1 MKGHND
7 IFLYSIVFNHI
18 CFRAQLFFPEVGLL
32 CQLCCACDFI
42 KGSLLSPSTVPY
54 NHMRRHHKSRF
65 AVRSQSVLAQ
75 TFRVDAY
82 YRKISCCSN
91 LITLLLRKLL
101 VLRSYYI
108 NSIFLNQYVK
118 PFTLLSQSLF
128 PASRPI
134 PSCPKWTTLSRIV
147 FSKACPLESPRD
159 AQAPFLRGSCL
170 TCLRCGPDLHI
181 FKRLPK

>member
-118 PFTLLSQSLF
+118 PFTLLSQSLSSLTSHSLLPQMDNTVQNSF
-128 PASRPI
+128 QQSLPI
-134 PSCPKWTTLSRIV
+134 RITWGCLGPISQRFLLNLPTVWPGPSY
-147 FSKACPLESPRD
+147 F
-159 AQAPFLRGSCL
+159 
-170 TCLRCGPDLHI
+170 
-181 FKRLPK
+181 